1 MNNNIF
7 DTFDEVRQLITEC
20 STIEVYAKISAND
33 TFLLIDIRED
43 HEWLVGHLQ
52 NAIHIRRSELC
63 NKIGLIAPDKNQ
75 VIVLYCAI
83 GFRSALSALD
93 LQNMG
98 YLNVSS
104 MYGGILEWY
113 DLGLEIVY
121 PNH

>member
-7 DTFDEVRQLITEC
+7 DTFDEIRQLITEC
-20 STIEVYAKISAND
+20 STTEIQAKMSAGD

-43 HEWLVGHLQ
+43 HEWLVGHLP
-52 NAIHIRRSELC
+52 NATHIRRAELC
-63 NKIGLIAPDKNQ
+63 NKIVHIAPDKNQ
-75 VIVLYCAI
+75 EIVLYCAI

-98 YLNVSS
+98 YNNVSS
-104 MYGGILEWY
+104 MYGGIIEWN
-113 DLGLEIVY
+113 DLGLEIVH